1 MVIKFPTTPID
12 PERMQRV
19 RALLN
24 AQSKATDE
32 TKLLA
37 QTVLDLHKW
46 AEELTS
52 YLAALNGAGEIEVMG
67 PTPFGT

>member
-1 MVIKFPTTPID
+1 MVYKFPTTPID
-12 PERMQRV
+12 PERLQRV

-52 YLAALNGAGEIEVMG
+52 YLAALNGAGDVHLEG
-67 PTPFGT
+67 PSPFGT